1 MLYMLYYS
9 HFHSEN
15 PFLSSLRLSRNQK
28 YSGTSDTFTSL
39 NQTQYRLKM
48 LPIFWLSCFDQKVNL
63 VSESYFFY
71 KPSTFICRGNGFRR
85 RRWKPLFSRNPRI
98 RTDGIV
104 HVRSRDLHL
113 LRKVA
118 WSKLWYHLLRQHRSG
133 HVDGFPMCQHG
144 GLDSRSVFG
153 KLLSFFQSF
162 SSAAWRGVAWRG
174 AVHYAWSHS
183 GWWRQTARRCAARR
197 TIKGCSGSR
206 SRTYSELQKVCLWED
221 VVALRRLLRRRSC

>member
-1 MLYMLYYS
+1 M
-9 HFHSEN
+9 
-15 PFLSSLRLSRNQK
+15 
-28 YSGTSDTFTSL
+28 
-39 NQTQYRLKM
+39 
-48 LPIFWLSCFDQKVNL
+48 
-63 VSESYFFY
+63 SESYFFY
-71 KPSTFICRGNGFRR
+71 KPSAFICRPNGFRR
-85 RRWKPLFSRNPRI
+85 RRRKPLFSRNPRI

-104 HVRSRDLHL
+104 HVRSGDLHL

-162 SSAAWRGVAWRG
+162 SSAAWRGRG
-174 AVHYAWSHS
+174 AALHGTLRLVALWVVAAD
-183 GWWRQTARRCAARR
+183 GAARR

-206 SRTYSELQKVCLWED
+206 SRTYSELQKVCL
-221 VVALRRLLRRRSC
+221 